1 VRLAIVAP
9 ATGETIMRLRY
20 SGLDIGQFQPLFGL
34 DDAALAVRGIE
45 RVTCTESPATPA
57 A

>member
-1 VRLAIVAP
+1 
-9 ATGETIMRLRY
+9 MRLRY